1 MRSPPRIAFSMN
13 ERVSDWKEKS
23 FQMMPKDS
31 LYLSVET
38 VLLDVSKPRIGIKPK

>member
-1 MRSPPRIAFSMN
+1 MN
-13 ERVSDWKEKS
+13 AIVSDSEEKS

-31 LYLSVET
+31 LYLSVDL